1 MQTERFVK
9 TLGIYW
15 DVIRDEFQYDLS
27 ELIGYAESL
36 TVTKRCVLKL
46 SANIV
51 DPIGLLTP
59 FTINMKILFQRLCI

>member
-9 TLGIYW
+9 ILGIYW
-15 DVIRDEFQYDLS
+15 DVIRDAFQYYLS

-36 TVTKRCVLKL
+36 AVTKRSVLKL

-51 DPIGLLTP
+51 DPIDLLTL
-59 FTINMKILFQRLCI
+59 FTINMKILFQSLCI